1 MVCGFYY
8 VEEKRAKIK
17 DYVSEYEEKEEKEN
31 KEAPILIYNHVSY
44 ADIVYL
50 IASQFGPSFISKI
63 DVKGYPVFGS
73 VCTALQSIYVQRD
86 AKDDRNSV
94 LELMKERYY

>member
-50 IASQFGPSFISKI
+50 IAS
-63 DVKGYPVFGS
+63 
-73 VCTALQSIYVQRD
+73 
-86 AKDDRNSV
+86 
-94 LELMKERYY
+94 